1 MLDRASDEVNSMAKD
16 QRMWSKKMDQQKGKA
31 VRLTKNL
38 GSTKHYMG
46 DIGESQSQRVF
57 VDKVQY
63 INEDEERELK
73 ASKDKATIKYN
84 H

>member
-1 MLDRASDEVNSMAKD
+1 
-16 QRMWSKKMDQQKGKA
+16 
-31 VRLTKNL
+31 
-38 GSTKHYMG
+38 MG
-46 DIGESQSQRVF
+46 DIGESQSQRVL